1 MERLFIYSDIPYF
14 CSTKLLQPL
23 FFKRKLNKPAMTKEQ
38 ERRRRWIFQVF
49 ELIHIDR
56 ADFEKRLGKKG
67 IQELIDELLDELY
80 LLIHQNNE

>member
-1 MERLFIYSDIPYF
+1 
-14 CSTKLLQPL
+14 
-23 FFKRKLNKPAMTKEQ
+23 MTKEQ